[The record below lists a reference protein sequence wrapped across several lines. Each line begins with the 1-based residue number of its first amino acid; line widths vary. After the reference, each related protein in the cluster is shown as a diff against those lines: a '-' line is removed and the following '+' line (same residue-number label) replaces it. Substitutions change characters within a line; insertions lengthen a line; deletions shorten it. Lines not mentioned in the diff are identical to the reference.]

1 MKALLG
7 LVILLAASVSSAQFD
22 GTMLDMGYGPFAT
35 LQRPEI
41 RKELKLS
48 KEQIKQ
54 ADLIIKELSKATESG
69 NAVVSSLKK
78 IDDDLMALLDEK
90 QKERFFQIQ
99 IQAKGGTA
107 LSDQIVA
114 IKLEM
119 TDEQKSS
126 VKKIRKTA
134 QNRLLDEVRK
144 GSRDSKLMEKISVA
158 EEKELLAV
166 LSEDQR
172 VAFVKLAGEVFKGAR
187 MKGMWPI

>member
-1 MKALLG
+1 MKAMLG
-7 LVILLAASVSSAQFD
+7 LGLFLAVSVVSAQFD
-22 GTMLDMGYGPFAT
+22 GTMLDMAYGPFSM

-48 KEQIKQ
+48 KDQIKQ

-69 NAVVSSLKK
+69 NAVVTSLKK

-107 LSDQIVA
+107 LSDPIVA
-114 IKLEM
+114 VKIEM
-119 TDEQKSS
+119 SVEQISS
-126 VKKIRKTA
+126 VKKIRKAA
-134 QNRLLDEVRK
+134 QNKLLDELRK
-144 GSRDSKLMEKISVA
+144 GSRDSKLMENISKA

-166 LSEDQR
+166 LSEGQR
-172 VAFVKLAGEVFKGAR
+172 EAFGKLAGEIFKGAR

>member
-7 LVILLAASVSSAQFD
+7 LVIFWAASVSPAQFD

-48 KEQIKQ
+48 KDQIKQ

-69 NAVVSSLKK
+69 NAVVTSLKK
-78 IDDDLMALLDEK
+78 VDDDLMALLDEK

-107 LSDQIVA
+107 LSDPIVA
-114 IKLEM
+114 VKIEM
-119 TDEQKSS
+119 SVEQISS
-126 VKKIRKTA
+126 VKKIRKAA
-134 QNRLLDEVRK
+134 QSKLLDEVRK
-144 GSRDSKLMEKISVA
+144 GSRDNKLMENISKA

-166 LSEDQR
+166 LSEGQR
-172 VAFVKLAGEVFKGAR
+172 EALGKLAGEVFKGAR

>member
-7 LVILLAASVSSAQFD
+7 LVIFLLASVSVAQFD
-22 GTMLDMGYGPFAT
+22 GTMLDMGYGPFAM

-54 ADLIIKELSKATESG
+54 TDLIIKELSKATESG
-69 NAVVSSLKK
+69 NVVVTSLKK
-78 IDDDLMALLDEK
+78 VDDDLMALLDEK

-107 LSDQIVA
+107 LSDPIVA
-114 IKLEM
+114 VKIEM
-119 TDEQKSS
+119 SVEQISS
-126 VKKIRKTA
+126 VKKIRKAA
-134 QNRLLDEVRK
+134 QSKLLDEVRK
-144 GSRDSKLMEKISVA
+144 GSRDNKLMENISKA

-166 LSEDQR
+166 LSEGQR
-172 VAFVKLAGEVFKGAR
+172 EAFGKLAGEVFKGAR